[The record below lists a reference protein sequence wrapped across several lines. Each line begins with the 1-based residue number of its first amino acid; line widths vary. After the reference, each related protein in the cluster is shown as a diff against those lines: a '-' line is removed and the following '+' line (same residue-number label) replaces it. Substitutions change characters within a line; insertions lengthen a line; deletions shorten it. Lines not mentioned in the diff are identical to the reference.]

1 MGKVCCLG
9 DEVKEGSYADLF
21 TGAQVDRFR
30 PAIRTRC
37 HDNPPGAIRDI
48 GRKLPGRVFPSS
60 KSLRSNF
67 RKIESKC
74 FLIAGNENAIPY
86 GDFRGIR
93 PDHHV
98 GWQGI
103 HQLQ

>member
-21 TGAQVDRFR
+21 TGAQVYRFR

-48 GRKLPGRVFPSS
+48 GRKLPGRVFPSPD
-60 KSLRSNF
+60 
-67 RKIESKC
+67 
-74 FLIAGNENAIPY
+74 IAMTAALPSEALPGKLKPRAP
-86 GDFRGIR
+86 
-93 PDHHV
+93 P
-98 GWQGI
+98 
-103 HQLQ
+103 

>member
-1 MGKVCCLG
+1 MTKGIGTTYKMLYFMGLINT
-9 DEVKEGSYADLF
+9 F
-21 TGAQVDRFR
+21 TKSVISLQ
-30 PAIRTRC
+30 
-37 HDNPPGAIRDI
+37 
-48 GRKLPGRVFPSS
+48 LVFPSS
-60 KSLRSNF
+60 ETLRSNL

-86 GDFRGIR
+86 GDFREIR